1 MATKQEIREAL
12 ETADNAQPYAEFSGI
27 KIMSYEDCVAMTK
40 ADAITGDDI
49 DVSERI
55 MDENTGLPAR
65 SRTRYAAVNPDKMF
79 DNRVRYV
86 ERDNEKV
93 MQVVVD
99 KRAIHEQH
107 TGMVYQ
113 KRIVCYEIK
122 RNSKKELE
130 FVRTNDIEDKEFVA
144 EFTTRLDN
152 ASMLEIL
159 PLIDGESNEISKEKI
174 GI

>member
-12 ETADNAQPYAEFSGI
+12 EMADNAKPYAEFSGI

-40 ADAITGDDI
+40 ADAITGDDV
-49 DVSERI
+49 DASERI

-79 DNRVRYV
+79 NNRIRYI
-86 ERDNEKV
+86 ERDDEKI
-93 MQVVVD
+93 MQVVID
-99 KRAIHEQH
+99 KRAINEQH

-130 FVRTNDIEDKEFVA
+130 FVRVSDIEDREFIA
-144 EFTTRLDN
+144 DFTTRLDN
-152 ASMLEIL
+152 ASMVEIL
-159 PLIDGESNEISKEKI
+159 PLIDGESKEISKETI